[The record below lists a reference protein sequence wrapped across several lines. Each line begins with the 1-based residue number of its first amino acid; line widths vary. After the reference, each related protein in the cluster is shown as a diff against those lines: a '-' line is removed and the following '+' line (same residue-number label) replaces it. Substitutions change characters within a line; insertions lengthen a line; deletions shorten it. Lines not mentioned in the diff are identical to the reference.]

1 MMMSASMIMK
11 IGIGRNSMGVIH
23 DTDDRQL
30 ALAIFTA
37 LNREVMDSIGR
48 QDPKADTVNELFQ
61 YWIRLYYK
69 QTTPTEKVLN
79 YVRDLQRRLFKHN
92 Q

>member
-1 MMMSASMIMK
+1 MMMSANMIMK

-30 ALAIFTA
+30 ALAIFAT
-37 LNREVMDSIGR
+37 LNREVLDSVGR

-69 QTTPTEKVLN
+69 QTTPTTEKIWDWIQSLLK
-79 YVRDLQRRLFKHN
+79 R
-92 Q
+92 

>member
-1 MMMSASMIMK
+1 MMMSANMIMK

-30 ALAIFTA
+30 ALAIFAT
-37 LNREVMDSIGR
+37 LNREVLDSVGR

-69 QTTPTEKVLN
+69 QTTPTTEKIWDWIQSL
-79 YVRDLQRRLFKHN
+79 
-92 Q
+92 

>member
-1 MMMSASMIMK
+1 
-11 IGIGRNSMGVIH
+11 MGVIH

-30 ALAIFTA
+30 ALAIFAT
-37 LNREVMDSIGR
+37 LNREVLDSVGR

-69 QTTPTEKVLN
+69 QTTPTTEKIWDWIQSLLK
-79 YVRDLQRRLFKHN
+79 R
-92 Q
+92 

>member
-1 MMMSASMIMK
+1 MSVSMIMK

-30 ALAIFTA
+30 ALAIFAT
-37 LNREVMDSIGR
+37 LNREVLDSVGR
-48 QDPKADTVNELFQ
+48 YDPRADTVNELFQ

-69 QTTPTEKVLN
+69 QTTPTTEKVWNWIQSLLK
-79 YVRDLQRRLFKHN
+79 R
-92 Q
+92 

>member
-1 MMMSASMIMK
+1 
-11 IGIGRNSMGVIH
+11 MGVIH

-79 YVRDLQRRLFKHN
+79 YVRDLPRRLFKHN

>member
-1 MMMSASMIMK
+1 MTSDSMITK

-30 ALAIFTA
+30 ALAIFAT
-37 LNREVMDSIGR
+37 LNREVLDSVGR
-48 QDPKADTVNELFQ
+48 HDPKSDTVNELFQ

-69 QTTPTEKVLN
+69 QPPPTTEKVWNWIQSLLK
-79 YVRDLQRRLFKHN
+79 R
-92 Q
+92 

>member
-1 MMMSASMIMK
+1 MSVSMIMK

-30 ALAIFTA
+30 ALAIFAT

-48 QDPKADTVNELFQ
+48 QDPRADTVNELFQ

-69 QTTPTEKVLN
+69 QTTPTTEKVWNWIQSLLK
-79 YVRDLQRRLFKHN
+79 R
-92 Q
+92 

>member
-1 MMMSASMIMK
+1 MSVSMIMK

-30 ALAIFTA
+30 ALAIFAT

-69 QTTPTEKVLN
+69 QTTPTTEKVWNWIQSLLK
-79 YVRDLQRRLFKHN
+79 R
-92 Q
+92 

>member
-1 MMMSASMIMK
+1 MMMSVSMITK

-30 ALAIFTA
+30 ALAIFAT
-37 LNREVMDSIGR
+37 LNREVLDSVGR

-69 QTTPTEKVLN
+69 QTTPTTEKVWNWIQSLLK
-79 YVRDLQRRLFKHN
+79 R
-92 Q
+92 

>member
-1 MMMSASMIMK
+1 MMMSVSMIMK

-30 ALAIFTA
+30 ALAIFAT
-37 LNREVMDSIGR
+37 LNREVLDSVGR

-69 QTTPTEKVLN
+69 QTTPTTEKIWDWIQSLLK
-79 YVRDLQRRLFKHN
+79 R
-92 Q
+92 

>member
-1 MMMSASMIMK
+1 MIMK
-11 IGIGRNSMGVIH
+11 TGIGRSSMGVIH
-23 DTDDRQL
+23 DTNDRQL
-30 ALAIFTA
+30 ALAIFAT

-69 QTTPTEKVLN
+69 QTTPTTEKVWN
-79 YVRDLQRRLFKHN
+79 YVRDLPRRLFKHN